1 MKDLDLNN
9 RGINIVLIKTNG
21 KNHRPVGNSF
31 INEGDVVT
39 VIGQTRDVTS
49 AFEWFND
56 TNTKNTNS

>member
-1 MKDLDLNN
+1 MNN

-39 VIGQTRDVTS
+39 VIGQTNDVTL

-56 TNTKNTNS
+56 TSTKNTNS